1 MNDYTLENANG
12 LRMRVS
18 EIGGAVMELHVPDRF
33 GRFSDIVLGHDSVE
47 AYKTGSSYLGALVG
61 RYGNRIANGTFSLDG
76 NSYCLAKNNGENHL
90 HGGDSGFDRAA
101 WKAESISGDGF
112 SGLILSCLSKDGE
125 EGYPGNLDVRVTYKL
140 TNKNEWI
147 LEYEATT
154 DKPTIVNLTQHSY
167 FNLAGHD
174 SGSIVEHELELNA
187 DVMTPVNGGLIPTGE
202 MLPVAGTV
210 FDFRSSKAIGK
221 EIATE
226 DVQLE
231 RGGGYDHNF
240 VLNKETRGGLE
251 LGASVLEPVS
261 GRTMEVL
268 TTEPGVQFYSGNFLD
283 GSIAGKGNTV
293 YGRCSG
299 FCLET
304 QHYPDSPNHPAFP
317 STRLNPG
324 ETYRSTTIYRFGT
337 RA

>member
-154 DKPTIVNLTQHSY
+154 DKLTIMNLTQHSY

-240 VLNKETRGGLE
+240 VLNKETRGELE

-293 YGRCSG
+293 YGRRSG

>member
-1 MNDYTLENANG
+1 MNDYTLENTNG

-33 GRFSDIVLGHDSVE
+33 GRFADIVLGHDSVE
-47 AYKTGSSYLGALVG
+47 AYKTGGAYLGALIG
-61 RYGNRIANGTFSLDG
+61 RYGNRIADGSFSLDR
-76 NSYCLAKNNGENHL
+76 NEYRLATNNGENHL
-90 HGGDSGFDRAA
+90 HGGNSGFDRTA
-101 WKAESISGDGF
+101 WKVETISGDGF
-112 SGLILSCLSKDGE
+112 SGLILSCRSHDGE

-140 TNKNEWI
+140 TDENEWVI
-147 LEYEATT
+147 EYEATT
-154 DKPTIVNLTQHSY
+154 DKPTVVNLTQHSY

-174 SGSIVEHELELNA
+174 SGSIVDHELELNA
-187 DVMTPVNGGLIPTGE
+187 DAMTPVNGGLIPTGE
-202 MLPVAGTV
+202 ILPVAGSP

-221 EIATE
+221 EIAAE
-226 DVQLE
+226 DVQLK

-240 VLNKETRGGLE
+240 VLNKETPGGLE
-251 LGASVLEPVS
+251 FGASVYEPVS
-261 GRTMEVL
+261 GRTLEML

-283 GSIAGKGNTV
+283 GSITGKGNTV
-293 YGRCSG
+293 YGRRSG